1 MLATQISS
9 HGINVLQKLF
19 QKSREWFCVIVQA
32 VSVHIIEKFVNFY
45 TILNVLQVSLGLNL
59 TFGSEVIRAF

>member
-9 HGINVLQKLF
+9 HGINILQKLL
-19 QKSREWFCVIVQA
+19 QKSREWLCVIVHA

-45 TILNVLQVSLGLNL
+45 TILNVLQVSLVLNL
-59 TFGSEVIRAF
+59 TLGTEVIRKF